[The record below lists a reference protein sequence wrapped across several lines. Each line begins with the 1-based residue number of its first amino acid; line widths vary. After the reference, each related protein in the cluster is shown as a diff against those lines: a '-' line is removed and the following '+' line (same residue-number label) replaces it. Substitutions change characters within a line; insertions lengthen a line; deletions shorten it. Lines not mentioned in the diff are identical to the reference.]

1 MLLMNKFNIKQGPV
15 AFIKQLFVMETALV
29 LFLVIISY
37 LEHYELLFQN
47 LKLDTFVRYDLFI
60 LVISSLFQIIY
71 IVAIFL
77 NWYFSYYEISKN
89 EIIKRT
95 GIFFNRKKYILL
107 NEIESVETYQSLMDR
122 ITGNG
127 TIILEK
133 NNNKTIKITDVQNF
147 DEYVNILKFN
157 IKNLSKKEIKYD
169 IRSII
174 KQKENRNLEFKETL
188 RFDIKKSEVNKDLEK
203 VIAKTIIGFLNA
215 EGGNLIIGVSDKGEI
230 NGLSKDISTLPK
242 KDIDGFQNHLTMIVK
257 TMIGVN
263 FLNNI
268 DVNFENIEDKDICVI
283 SVKKGHKPAYLKN
296 SDNKEEFFVRVG
308 NSTQPLSMSEA
319 EEYIKEQFK

>member
-1 MLLMNKFNIKQGPV
+1 MNKFNIKQGPI
-15 AFIKQLFVMETALV
+15 AFIKQLFIMETALV
-29 LFLVIISY
+29 LFLIIISY

-47 LKLDTFVRYDLFI
+47 LNFHTYVRYDLFI
-60 LVISSLFQIIY
+60 LIVSSLFQIFY

-89 EIIKRT
+89 ELIKRT
-95 GIFFNRKKYILL
+95 GILFNRKKYIPL
-107 NEIESVETYQSLMDR
+107 NEIESVETYESLTDKL
-122 ITGNG
+122 TGNG

-133 NNNKTIKITDVQNF
+133 NNGKVIRITDVYNF
-147 DEYVNILKFN
+147 EEYVNILKAN
-157 IKNLSKKEIKYD
+157 IKHLSKDIKYD
-169 IRSII
+169 AKYLI
-174 KQKENRNLEFKETL
+174 KQKENKNLEFKETL
-188 RFDIKKSEVNKDLEK
+188 RFDIKKVEVNKELEK

-230 NGLSKDISTLPK
+230 RGLEKDINTLPK
-242 KDIDGFQNHLTMIVK
+242 KDIDGFQNHLTMIIK

-263 FLNNI
+263 FLNSI
-268 DVNFENIEDKDICVI
+268 DVNFETIEEKDVCVI

-296 SDNKEEFFVRVG
+296 QDNKEEFFVRVG

-319 EEYIKEQFK
+319 EEYIKEHF